1 MPSIGKKLAG
11 LGLHQDTISVI
22 LASWRTST
30 SKQYNSYLLK
40 WQKFC
45 DENNISSENAG
56 VKDGLAFLTYLHK
69 QNLGYSAINTA
80 RSALSSILTI
90 QDHRTFGEHPLVT
103 RFLKGIFELKPSL
116 PRYSYVWDV
125 GVVLRHFQTTD
136 NPHDMNLEELT
147 KKLTTLLALITAQ
160 RCQTLVK
167 LNINHMQNL
176 PDRIVFQIRDK
187 IKTTRPGKHIEP
199 VEILLFPTD
208 KKLCP
213 VAHIRE
219 YISRTQNLRQ
229 DQQLLISYHKPHKAV
244 GNSTIGRWVKSS
256 LANAGID
263 IGTFS
268 AHSSRSAS
276 TSCGLMSGIPLK
288 DILKAGGWSTAT
300 TFARHYNKTI
310 DTNFGQALLNQFVN
324 N

>member
-1 MPSIGKKLAG
+1 M
-11 LGLHQDTISVI
+11 
-22 LASWRTST
+22 
-30 SKQYNSYLLK
+30 
-40 WQKFC
+40 
-45 DENNISSENAG
+45 
-56 VKDGLAFLTYLHK
+56 
-69 QNLGYSAINTA
+69 
-80 RSALSSILTI
+80 LTI
-90 QDHRTFGEHPLVT
+90 
-103 RFLKGIFELKPSL
+103 
-116 PRYSYVWDV
+116 
-125 GVVLRHFQTTD
+125 QTTD

-187 IKTTRPGKHIEP
+187 IKTTRPGKYIEP

-256 LANAGID
+256 
-263 IGTFS
+263 
-268 AHSSRSAS
+268 